1 MALLGWRR
9 EARTVRAKN
18 AGGMTNDPHRQRLND
33 SERKLIEMDDKK
45 SHGAKGR
52 GAGIL
57 WGRRRRKKK
66 KRSRGRVCF
75 CAALCVGMQTGG
87 SESCIFGIP
96 PGQVAIGSA
105 SLGGDGGDGGRDRV
119 DMRIWF
125 AY

>member
-45 SHGAKGR
+45 SHGAKDR

-66 KRSRGRVCF
+66 KGAGAVFVSAPHCAWVCKP
-75 CAALCVGMQTGG
+75 VGQKVAYL
-87 SESCIFGIP
+87 EYHRDRLRLVQ
-96 PGQVAIGSA
+96 QVW
-105 SLGGDGGDGGRDRV
+105 GGDGGDGGRDRV